1 MDLDTPS
8 SKLVATELTKPR
20 VNVRLR
26 QIARWHTR
34 NDVQADDLVADS
46 LVRVLEPEDRPW
58 DPAMWPFLTHMAQV
72 IRQTWD
78 QQRRSFYFRNVY
90 ADGGVAAD
98 GLVSALP
105 STDDAVD
112 GARQLTI
119 LRALGDMVFDRLGED
134 AIGRKVFELS
144 QMEDLDQAQ
153 LAALVPCSTDEI
165 KAARKRL
172 ERLGEVVLREW
183 NDAEQRRMKSAREA
197 ATESHEDEGQSRES
211 ATGSHEDEGQ

>member
-26 QIARWHTR
+26 QVARWHTR
-34 NDVQADDLVADS
+34 NDAQADDLVADS

-58 DPAMWPFLTHMAQV
+58 DPETRTFFTHMTQV

-78 QQRRSFYFRNVY
+78 QQKRSFYFRKIS

-98 GLVSALP
+98 GLVNPSP

-119 LRALGDMVFDRLGED
+119 LRALGDMVFDRLGD
-134 AIGRKVFELS
+134 DDIGRKVFELS
-144 QMEDLDQAQ
+144 QLEDLDQAQ
-153 LAALVPCSTDEI
+153 LAARVPCSVDEI

-172 ERLGEVVLREW
+172 ERHGDVVLREW
-183 NDAEQRRMKSAREA
+183 NDGEQRRMNSV
-197 ATESHEDEGQSRES
+197 RES
-211 ATGSHEDEGQ
+211 AMRSHEGEGP